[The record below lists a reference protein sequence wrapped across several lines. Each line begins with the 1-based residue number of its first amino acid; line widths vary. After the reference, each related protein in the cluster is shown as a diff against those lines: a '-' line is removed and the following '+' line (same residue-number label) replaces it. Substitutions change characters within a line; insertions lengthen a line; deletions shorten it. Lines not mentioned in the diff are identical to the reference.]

1 MMNSETLNRYV
12 LLVIGL
18 FAVLLYLGTVIGGAW
33 KLVSRMPMRKITR
46 KRTTPG
52 HRRLRGAKRSA

>member
-1 MMNSETLNRYV
+1 MNSELMNRYA
-12 LLVIGL
+12 LLVVGL
-18 FAVLLYLGTVIGGAW
+18 FAVLLYLATVLGGLW